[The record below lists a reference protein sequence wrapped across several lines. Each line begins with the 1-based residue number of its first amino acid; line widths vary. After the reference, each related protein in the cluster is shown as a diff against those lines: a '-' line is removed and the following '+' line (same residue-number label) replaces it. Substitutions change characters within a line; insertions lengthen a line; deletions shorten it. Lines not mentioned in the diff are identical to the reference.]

1 MVTGIFV
8 GVFIVE
14 VALTEATGLAGVT
27 SVTGEAV
34 TVVGGTEVTRG
45 TVEQGAVVAVTTI
58 AGPGEVVTTEWS

>member
-8 GVFIVE
+8 GVLIVE

-34 TVVGGTEVTRG
+34 TVVGGTRG

-58 AGPGEVVTTEWS
+58 AGPGEAVTTEWS